1 MKANNPIASVK
12 ANDNIDKPNNVDC
25 KLGFLAVPFINALNT
40 IPAPIAAPPNAIVDI
55 PAAINFNPSILL
67 IFIFIN

>member
-1 MKANNPIASVK
+1 MKANKPIASVN

-40 IPAPIAAPPNAIVDI
+40 IP
-55 PAAINFNPSILL
+55 SSYSCSS
-67 IFIFIN
+67 